1 MNSQSIHLLKTTLL
15 IISFFCFFETIQA
28 QNKSLKAELDER
40 IELMSVVS
48 HISGIEGYQSIQL
61 RNYDKEIDKYFK
73 PYLKDSLILY
83 TKELNKETEIAY
95 DAMMTMAVHLQ
106 IKNNQVEW
114 KENIVSNSLSDVRW
128 KDKSEKYV
136 RLLSKFYQTSK
147 FHQFYQQHQPMYEK
161 TIALYDTLFNDLDL
175 AWFSNFIGLSVPNQY
190 HFVIGFSIEGGG
202 YGSHVTYKNGV
213 NDIYSIVSISTDK
226 NGNPIADKWVSEA
239 TVHEFF
245 HFYCNP
251 LIDQNYAL
259 MEKSMNLVKELTKD
273 SLLPTFYSD
282 PQIIGYETFV
292 RACTILYF
300 IEHNMPEEEVAKRIL
315 QDQAL
320 GFVLEPLFVKALKQY
335 QLSRDRYKT
344 LADFMPALSEQINA
358 GNPKMLYDEVMA
370 KFPRITSISIIN
382 GDKNVDP
389 ALQELK
395 IIFDQPM
402 LDWINGWE
410 VRVGGLINKVNLPE
424 ITEYTWDKKSQKEL
438 VIHFKLKPYKNYLFK
453 FHKQT
458 QAKNGLYSR
467 EVFDLKFKTRRR

>member
-1 MNSQSIHLLKTTLL
+1 MNKQTIHSVKTTLI
-15 IISFFCFFETIQA
+15 IISFFCFFDAIQA
-28 QNKSLKAELDER
+28 QNNTLKAELDER

-48 HISGIEGYQSIQL
+48 HISGIEGYQWLQL
-61 RNYDKEIDKYFK
+61 RGYDKEMDKYFK

-114 KENIVSNSLSDVRW
+114 KENIASNSLSDDRW

-161 TIALYDTLFNDLDL
+161 TIALYDTLFKDFDI

-190 HFVIGFSIEGGG
+190 HFVIGFSTDGGA

-226 NGNPIADKWVSEA
+226 KGNPIADKWDSEA

-251 LIDQNYAL
+251 LIIQNFAL
-259 MEKSMNLVKELTKD
+259 MEKSMNMVKELTKD
-273 SLLPTFYSD
+273 SLLPTFYSES
-282 PQIIGYETFV
+282 QIIGYETFV

-300 IEHNMPEEEVAKRIL
+300 IEHNMSEEEVAKRIL
-315 QDQAL
+315 KDQAL

-358 GNPKMLYDEVMA
+358 GNPKILYDELMA
-370 KFPRITSISIIN
+370 KFPKITSISIVN
-382 GDKNVDP
+382 GDKNIDP
-389 ALQELK
+389 KLQELK
-395 IIFDQPM
+395 ITFDQPM
-402 LDWINGWE
+402 SNWINGWQI
-410 VRVGGLINKVNLPE
+410 RVGRLINKVYFPE
-424 ITEYTWDKKSQKEL
+424 ITEYTWDQNNQNEL
-438 VIHFKLKPYKNYLFK
+438 TIHFKLKPNRNYLMK
-453 FHKQT
+453 FSTQV
-458 QAKNGLYSR
+458 QAKNGLRSR